1 MAPAGIFVNRFF
13 GAVKPIQM
21 DKTTHKIPTK
31 KIVMKSLN
39 SWGETKMDVHQ
50 DPPQWKTRGKK
61 QPTIWMFP
69 KIGKH
74 PKMDGL

>member
-1 MAPAGIFVNRFF
+1 MGSLGLRSLKGQSITNSICWVISMAPAGIFVNRFF

-50 DPPQWKTRGKK
+50 DPPQ
-61 QPTIWMFP
+61 
-69 KIGKH
+69 
-74 PKMDGL
+74 